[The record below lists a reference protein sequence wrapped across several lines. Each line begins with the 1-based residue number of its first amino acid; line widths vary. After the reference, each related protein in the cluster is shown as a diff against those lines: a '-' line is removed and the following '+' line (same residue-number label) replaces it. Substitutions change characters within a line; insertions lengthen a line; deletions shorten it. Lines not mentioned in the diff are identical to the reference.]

1 MSLHLGE
8 QSGHEFNILQLR
20 ALRKQKVRIHD
31 SSERVKMTSNESI
44 VFRISEANGVIFY
57 LGSKRLVRVHI
68 KKAVQGH

>member
-31 SSERVKMTSNESI
+31 SSEIVKMTSNESI